1 MPVGL
6 LRSAVPRW
14 SDVDHWPCVM
24 TGNMRNTNLKENY
37 YMQTEIMLALQSN
50 LKKDYSENNQLKQID
65 MLRMMLEI
73 NQAVVVHGI
82 SALEDYE
89 NSTLIFPMLYRGLK
103 LIRGGIEPQVIE
115 SVLLNNALANDVDL
129 LESLLVI
136 EGVISIQMLRSP
148 DVTRELLLSF
158 FRFDM
163 QDNIRKSLQDLKINF
178 SEPLNRA
185 EIEKLLEGQSS

>member
-1 MPVGL
+1 
-6 LRSAVPRW
+6 
-14 SDVDHWPCVM
+14 
-24 TGNMRNTNLKENY
+24 
-37 YMQTEIMLALQSN
+37 MQTGIMLALQSN

-82 SALEDYE
+82 STLEDYE

-103 LIRGGIEPQVIE
+103 LVRGGMEPQVIE
-115 SVLLNNALANDVDL
+115 TVLLNNALANDVDL

-148 DVTRELLLSF
+148 DVTRELLLSY
-158 FRFDM
+158 FRFNM
-163 QDNIRKSLQDLKINF
+163 QDNIRKNLQDLKINS
-178 SEPLNRA
+178 SEPLNRK
-185 EIEKLLEGQSS
+185 EIEKLLESGTWTDLVNDGEP

>member
-1 MPVGL
+1 
-6 LRSAVPRW
+6 
-14 SDVDHWPCVM
+14 
-24 TGNMRNTNLKENY
+24 
-37 YMQTEIMLALQSN
+37 MQTEIMLALQSN
-50 LKKDYSENNQLKQID
+50 LKKDYTENNQLKQID

-82 SALEDYE
+82 STLEDYE

-103 LIRGGIEPQVIE
+103 LVRGGIEPQVIE

-129 LESLLVI
+129 LESLLII

-148 DVTRELLLSF
+148 DVTRELLLSHF
-158 FRFDM
+158 LFDM

-178 SEPLNRA
+178 SEPLNRT
-185 EIEKLLEGQSS
+185 EIEKLLEGQPWKGVTW